1 VSLLFRDRLII
12 GLAPA
17 RLTALRISGRWRPKI
32 HARYEQ
38 ALRSGEQ
45 SHWDEVIA
53 ALEILLE
60 QPDWGACQVSVVL
73 SSHFV
78 QYLVIPRG
86 EGLSAQSQND
96 LAQLIFRNTF
106 GELSHEWD
114 LRTSPSAHQSTLA
127 SGVPMQFLM
136 ALHDACEGRAILR
149 SIQPG
154 LMPIYNALR
163 PQIVD
168 GSGTLAVVEP
178 GRISLAVISNGQW
191 ESIVS
196 RAGEG
201 AALFPFLAEDRFLQ
215 GRHPGGLLW
224 LCDLTGEVQIPANS
238 PWQIQPLTPLHANPG
253 KLPSFADWGRP

>member
-1 VSLLFRDRLII
+1 MSLLLRDRLII
-12 GLAPA
+12 GLAPT
-17 RLTALRISGRWRPKI
+17 RLTALRITGRWRPKI

-38 ALRSGEQ
+38 ALLAGEQ

-60 QPDWGACQVSVVL
+60 QPDWGACQVNVVL

-86 EGLSAQSQND
+86 EGLSAESQND
-96 LAQLIFRNTF
+96 LAQLIFRNIF
-106 GELSHEWD
+106 GELSHEWE

-127 SGVPMQFLM
+127 SGVPMQFLT
-136 ALHDACEGRAILR
+136 ALHEACEGRAILR

-163 PQIVD
+163 PQIVN
-168 GSGTLAVVEP
+168 GSGTLAVVES
-178 GRISLAVISNGQW
+178 GRISLALINSGQW

-196 RAGEG
+196 RAGE
-201 AALFPFLAEDRFLQ
+201 ASALFQFLAEARFLQ
-215 GRHPGGLLW
+215 GRHPGGPLW
-224 LCDLTGEVQIPANS
+224 LCDLTGTVKIPADS
-238 PWQIQPLTPLHANPG
+238 PWQILPLKPVHADPD